1 VFTVLAL
8 VLSSAGA
15 SAAGV
20 SGAQGQTFA
29 GTLVFRHT
37 DSFGAKEARYAP
49 ALQLDGGGVLG
60 LAFRNGAVAGV
71 APGTHVSLRGSRV
84 ARQVVVADGSVRST
98 AASAGTST
106 SAMGVK
112 RLLVLLVNFANDRT
126 EPLTAVQVAGCGL
139 QQLEFDR
146 RVLRRAD
153 VRSNDDHWRRPGL
166 APAELE

>member
-1 VFTVLAL
+1 VTCLLNPRARAAVFTVLAL

-71 APGTHVSLRGSRV
+71 ARHPRAHAGLRSAQATSERES
-84 ARQVVVADGSVRST
+84 ADGRGQW
-98 AASAGTST
+98 AGRTS
-106 SAMGVK
+106 G
-112 RLLVLLVNFANDRT
+112 R
-126 EPLTAVQVAGCGL
+126 
-139 QQLEFDR
+139 
-146 RVLRRAD
+146 
-153 VRSNDDHWRRPGL
+153 
-166 APAELE
+166 